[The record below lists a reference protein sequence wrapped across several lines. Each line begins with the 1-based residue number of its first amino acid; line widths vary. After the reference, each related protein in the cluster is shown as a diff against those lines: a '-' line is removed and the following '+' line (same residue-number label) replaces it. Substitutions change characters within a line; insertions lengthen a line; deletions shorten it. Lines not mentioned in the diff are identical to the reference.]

1 LDRLPSSLTVS
12 IITALYNAGESV
24 AATLKSVAQQDYPLI
39 EHIIVD
45 GASTDNTLEIV
56 RLNSERVAGVISEPD
71 LGVYDAFNKGLRRAN
86 GDIVAF
92 LNAGD
97 TYVSPRV
104 VSRVLKEFSNAEVQA
119 VFADLSIV
127 DVHDESRVVRRY
139 SSKRFTP
146 HSMSYG
152 LMPAHPTLF
161 LRRDVYNC
169 VGEYDSSFRIAG
181 DFEMCL
187 RVFALRNT
195 QFCYVSEALVR
206 MPRGGLSNRGWRSK
220 WQITREMKLAC
231 KINGVQTNIL
241 KLCLRL
247 PLKILEMV

>member
-1 LDRLPSSLTVS
+1 MRVS
-12 IITALYNAGESV
+12 IITALYNAGESA

-45 GASTDNTLEIV
+45 GASTDNTLQIV
-56 RLNSERVAGVISEPD
+56 RLNSERVADLISEPD
-71 LGVYDAFNKGLRRAN
+71 LGVYDAFNKGLRRAS
-86 GDIVAF
+86 GDIIAF

-104 VSRVLKEFSNAEVQA
+104 VSRVLKEFSDNEVQA

-127 DVHDESRVVRRY
+127 DAHDESRVVRLY

-146 HSMSYG
+146 RSMSYG

-161 LRRDVYNC
+161 LRREVYSC

-195 QFCYVSEALVR
+195 QFRYVSEALVR

-220 WQITREMKLAC
+220 WHITREMKLAC
-231 KINGVQTNIL
+231 KINGVHTNIL

-247 PLKILEMV
+247 PLKMLEMV

>member
-1 LDRLPSSLTVS
+1 M
-12 IITALYNAGESV
+12 
-24 AATLKSVAQQDYPLI
+24 AAQSGPDH

-56 RLNSERVAGVISEPD
+56 RLNSARVAEVTSEPD
-71 LGVYDAFNKGLRRAN
+71 LGVYDAFNKGLRRAS
-86 GDIVAF
+86 GDVVAF

-97 TYVSPRV
+97 TYVSPKV
-104 VSRVLKEFSNAEVQA
+104 VSKIAKEFSDDKVQA

-127 DVHDESRVVRRY
+127 DVHDESRIVRRY

-146 HSMSYG
+146 RSMPYG

-161 LRRDVYNC
+161 LRRNVYNS
-169 VGEYDSSFRIAG
+169 VGEYDSRFRIAG

-187 RVFALRNT
+187 RVFALRDT
-195 QFCYVSEALVR
+195 QFRYVPEALVR

-220 WQITREMKLAC
+220 WEITREMKLAC
-231 KINGVQTNIL
+231 EINGVQTNIL

-247 PLKILEMV
+247 PLKMLEMV